1 MLEKGVKTMRKKQQK
16 GHVVIFILLGIL
28 ILNLFPLNLYAE
40 GENTYDIVIKGGTIY
55 NPSTE
60 HELKGYNLGIIGD
73 KIARITMEDIS
84 GEEEIDASGLVVCPG
99 FIDLISYDPNNVGI
113 KLKVLDGVTSNLAM
127 HGGTDDAENWYR
139 IWSKNKVI
147 TNFGAS
153 SFVTKHRW
161 PIVGQNVDA
170 TIENKEDI
178 NKIVEDVKKNIEAG
192 ALGISFS
199 LEYIPG
205 VKNEIIPLLNLAKE
219 LNAPTFFHLRYS
231 DEKNGLKGIEE
242 VMDYGEKTRAPIHIM
257 HINSTGGT
265 FHMDKALKIV
275 NDARNE
281 GLDITACVY
290 PYDFWATYIDSA
302 RFRPGWQDKF
312 KISYEDLQIGGT
324 DIRITEDT
332 FDKYRSQHLL
342 VAAHGSLPENELIMS
357 LKDPEMMI
365 GSDTII
371 EPSGNNH
378 PRGSGTY
385 SRLLGRYVR
394 EKQVLSMMDAI
405 KKTSYL
411 PAKRMEDIAPS
422 MKNKGRIEVG
432 SDADITIFNPDTII
446 DKSTVKNPDMP
457 SEGVEY
463 VIVNGVVVKNS
474 NGIVEGVYP
483 GKPIKSY
490 FASGTP
496 ENKPID
502 FSLKINDKVEDLKN
516 VYKINDEI
524 YMPIKKLSTALD
536 LNIDDN
542 KDGNINLNDSLNI
555 KIGNRKAVLKN
566 KDIHLKTEPI
576 IYKGNVYINSSD
588 LDTILNDKYNLDISN
603 NAVSLK
609 YKEEESS
616 EKPSPSDNNK
626 KTYLGISAFS
636 ILLIALVLTL
646 NKNKK

>member
-1 MLEKGVKTMRKKQQK
+1 MRNKQQR
-16 GHVVIFILLGIL
+16 GHVIAFILVGIL
-28 ILNLFPLNLYAE
+28 IFNLFPLNLYAE

-73 KIARITMEDIS
+73 KIARITMENIS
-84 GEEEIDASGLVVCPG
+84 GKEEIDASGLVVSPG
-99 FIDLISYDPNNVGI
+99 FIDLISYDPNHVGI
-113 KLKVLDGVTSNLAM
+113 RLKVLDGVTSNLAM

-153 SFVTKHRW
+153 SFVTRHRW
-161 PIVGQNVDA
+161 PIIGQNVDA
-170 TIENKEDI
+170 TIENEEDI
-178 NKIVEDVKKNIEAG
+178 NKIVEDVRKNIETG

-199 LEYIPG
+199 LEYVPG

-242 VMDYGEKTRAPIHIM
+242 VVNYGKKAGAPIHIM

-265 FHMDKALKIV
+265 FHMDKALEMV
-275 NDARNE
+275 NDAKNE

-302 RFRPGWQDKF
+302 RFRPGWQDRF
-312 KISYEDLQIGGT
+312 KISYENLQIGGT

-342 VAAHGSLPENELIMS
+342 VAAHGSLPEDELIMS
-357 LKDPEMMI
+357 LKDPEIMI

-385 SRLLGRYVR
+385 SRLFGRYVR

-422 MKNKGRIEVG
+422 MKNKGRIEIG

-446 DKSTVKNPDMP
+446 DKSTVKESDMP

-474 NGIVEGVYP
+474 DGIVEGVYP
-483 GKPIKSY
+483 GRPIKSY
-490 FASGTP
+490 FAGGIP

-502 FSLKINDKVEDLKN
+502 FSLNINDKAGDLKN
-516 VYKINDEI
+516 VYKVNDETYI
-524 YMPIKKLSTALD
+524 SIKELSTALY
-536 LNIDDN
+536 LNIKDD

-566 KDIHLKTEPI
+566 KDINLKTEPI

-588 LDTILNDKYNLDISN
+588 LDTILNDKYNIDISN
-603 NAVSLK
+603 NAISLK
-609 YKEEESS
+609 YREKESS
-616 EKPSPSDNNK
+616 ENPSTSDNNK
-626 KTYLGISAFS
+626 KTYIGISIFS
-636 ILLIALVLTL
+636 ILLIAFVLTL
-646 NKNKK
+646 DKNKK

>member
-1 MLEKGVKTMRKKQQK
+1 MRNKQQR
-16 GHVVIFILLGIL
+16 GHVIAFILVGIL
-28 ILNLFPLNLYAE
+28 IFNLFPLNLYAE

-73 KIARITMEDIS
+73 KIARITMENIS
-84 GEEEIDASGLVVCPG
+84 GKEEIDASGLVVSPG
-99 FIDLISYDPNNVGI
+99 FIDLISYDPNHVGI
-113 KLKVLDGVTSNLAM
+113 RLKVLDGVTSNLAM

-153 SFVTKHRW
+153 SFVTRHRW
-161 PIVGQNVDA
+161 PIIGQNVDA
-170 TIENKEDI
+170 TIENEEDI
-178 NKIVEDVKKNIEAG
+178 NKIVEDVRKNIEAG

-199 LEYIPG
+199 LEYVPG

-242 VMDYGEKTRAPIHIM
+242 VVNYGKKTGAPIHIM

-265 FHMDKALKIV
+265 FHMDKALEMV
-275 NDARNE
+275 NDAKNE

-302 RFRPGWQDKF
+302 RFRPGWQDRF
-312 KISYEDLQIGGT
+312 KISYENLQIGGT

-342 VAAHGSLPENELIMS
+342 VAAHGSLPEDELIMS
-357 LKDPEMMI
+357 LKDPEIMI

-385 SRLLGRYVR
+385 SRLFGRYVR

-422 MKNKGRIEVG
+422 MKNKGRIEIG

-446 DKSTVKNPDMP
+446 DKSTVKESDIP

-474 NGIVEGVYP
+474 DGIVEGVYP
-483 GKPIKSY
+483 GRPIKSY
-490 FASGTP
+490 FAGGTP

-502 FSLKINDKVEDLKN
+502 FSLNINDKAGDLKN
-516 VYKINDEI
+516 VYKINDKTYI
-524 YMPIKKLSTALD
+524 SIKELSTALD
-536 LNIDDN
+536 LNIKDD

-566 KDIHLKTEPI
+566 KDINLKTEPI

-588 LDTILNDKYNLDISN
+588 LDTILNDKYNIDISN
-603 NAVSLK
+603 NAISLK
-609 YKEEESS
+609 YREKESS
-616 EKPSPSDNNK
+616 ENPSTSDNNK
-626 KTYLGISAFS
+626 KTYIGISIFS
-636 ILLIALVLTL
+636 ILLIAFVLTL
-646 NKNKK
+646 DKNKK

>member
-1 MLEKGVKTMRKKQQK
+1 MRNKQQR
-16 GHVVIFILLGIL
+16 GHVIAFILVGIL
-28 ILNLFPLNLYAE
+28 IFNLFPLNLYAE

-73 KIARITMEDIS
+73 KIARITMENIS
-84 GEEEIDASGLVVCPG
+84 GKEEIDASGLVVSPG
-99 FIDLISYDPNNVGI
+99 FIDLISYDPNHVGI
-113 KLKVLDGVTSNLAM
+113 RLKVLDGVTSNLAM

-153 SFVTKHRW
+153 SFVTRHRW
-161 PIVGQNVDA
+161 PIIGQNVDA
-170 TIENKEDI
+170 TIENEEDI
-178 NKIVEDVKKNIEAG
+178 NKIVEDVRKNIETG

-199 LEYIPG
+199 LEYVPG

-242 VMDYGEKTRAPIHIM
+242 VVNYGKKAGAPIHIM

-265 FHMDKALKIV
+265 FHMDKALEMV
-275 NDARNE
+275 NDAKNE

-302 RFRPGWQDKF
+302 RFRPGWQDRF
-312 KISYEDLQIGGT
+312 KISYENLQIGGT
-324 DIRITEDT
+324 HIRITEDT

-342 VAAHGSLPENELIMS
+342 VAAHGSLPEDELIMS
-357 LKDPEMMI
+357 LKDPEIMI

-385 SRLLGRYVR
+385 SRLFGRYVR

-422 MKNKGRIEVG
+422 MKNKGRIEIG

-446 DKSTVKNPDMP
+446 DKSTVKESDMP

-474 NGIVEGVYP
+474 DGIVEGVYP
-483 GKPIKSY
+483 GRPIKSY
-490 FASGTP
+490 FAGGIP

-502 FSLKINDKVEDLKN
+502 FSLNINDKAEDLKN
-516 VYKINDEI
+516 VYKVNDETYI
-524 YMPIKKLSTALD
+524 SIKELSTALD
-536 LNIDDN
+536 LNIKDD

-566 KDIHLKTEPI
+566 KDINLKTEPI

-588 LDTILNDKYNLDISN
+588 LDTILNDKYNIDISN
-603 NAVSLK
+603 NTVSLK

-616 EKPSPSDNNK
+616 EKPSTSDNNK
-626 KTYLGISAFS
+626 KTYIGISIFS
-636 ILLIALVLTL
+636 ILLIAFVLTL
-646 NKNKK
+646 DKNKK

>member
-1 MLEKGVKTMRKKQQK
+1 MA
-16 GHVVIFILLGIL
+16 FILVGIL
-28 ILNLFPLNLYAE
+28 IFNLFPLNLYAE

-73 KIARITMEDIS
+73 KIARITMENIS
-84 GEEEIDASGLVVCPG
+84 GKEEIDASGLVVSPG
-99 FIDLISYDPNNVGI
+99 FIDLISYDPNHVGI
-113 KLKVLDGVTSNLAM
+113 RLKVLDGVTSNLAM

-153 SFVTKHRW
+153 SFVTRHRW
-161 PIVGQNVDA
+161 PIIGQNVDA
-170 TIENKEDI
+170 TIENEEDI
-178 NKIVEDVKKNIEAG
+178 NKIVEDVRKNIETG

-199 LEYIPG
+199 LEYVPG

-242 VMDYGEKTRAPIHIM
+242 VVNYGKKAGAPIHIM

-265 FHMDKALKIV
+265 FHMDKALEMV
-275 NDARNE
+275 NDAKNE

-302 RFRPGWQDKF
+302 RFRPGWQDRF
-312 KISYEDLQIGGT
+312 KISYENLQIGGT

-342 VAAHGSLPENELIMS
+342 VAAHGSLPEDELIMS
-357 LKDPEMMI
+357 LKDPEIMI

-385 SRLLGRYVR
+385 SRLFGRYVR

-422 MKNKGRIEVG
+422 MKNKGRIEIG

-446 DKSTVKNPDMP
+446 DKSTVKESDMP

-474 NGIVEGVYP
+474 DGIVEGVYP
-483 GKPIKSY
+483 GRPIKSY
-490 FASGTP
+490 FAGGIP

-502 FSLKINDKVEDLKN
+502 FSLNINDKAGDLKN
-516 VYKINDEI
+516 VYKVNDETYI
-524 YMPIKKLSTALD
+524 SIKELSTALY
-536 LNIDDN
+536 LNIKDD

-566 KDIHLKTEPI
+566 KDINLKTEPI

-588 LDTILNDKYNLDISN
+588 LDTILNDKYNIDISN
-603 NAVSLK
+603 NAISLK
-609 YKEEESS
+609 YREKESS
-616 EKPSPSDNNK
+616 ENPSTSDNNK
-626 KTYLGISAFS
+626 KTYIGISIFS
-636 ILLIALVLTL
+636 ILLIAFVLTL
-646 NKNKK
+646 DKNKK